1 MIIKKISFFA
11 ASIISLLIIQFLFLN
26 NSNSQENNSK
36 RYSEDSGIL
45 SIMYH
50 RFNENKYPSTNI
62 KMDIFDQ
69 QMKSIKELGYEF
81 YDPKLFIS
89 QFGEPKK
96 NKLREVIGNGRIVLF
111 GLPGAFT
118 STCSKLHLPGFVAN
132 ADKIKAK
139 GIENIFCLSVN
150 DPYVMNGWGEINN
163 TGDKIKMLSDP
174 YLLFTKAIGAEV
186 DRNAKG
192 MGIRSNRYL
201 MVIENFTIVNIHVE
215 KETKECGLT
224 SAENLLNNLI

>member
-1 MIIKKISFFA
+1 MKIK
-11 ASIISLLIIQFLFLN
+11 
-26 NSNSQENNSK
+26 
-36 RYSEDSGIL
+36 
-45 SIMYH
+45 
-50 RFNENKYPSTNI
+50 I
-62 KMDIFDQ
+62 KDQLPDTEIFQLVD
-69 QMKSIKELGYEF
+69 
-81 YDPKLFIS
+81 
-89 QFGEPKK
+89 GEPQKSKLKEIIGDGK
-96 NKLREVIGNGRIVLF
+96 NVLF

-174 YLLFTKAIGAEV
+174 YLSFTKSIGAEV

-201 MVIENFTIVNIHVE
+201 MVIKNFKVVNIYEE

-224 SAENLLNNLI
+224 SAENLLNNLL

>member
-1 MIIKKISFFA
+1 MKIKIKDQLPDTEIFQ
-11 ASIISLLIIQFLFLN
+11 LI
-26 NSNSQENNSK
+26 
-36 RYSEDSGIL
+36 D
-45 SIMYH
+45 
-50 RFNENKYPSTNI
+50 
-62 KMDIFDQ
+62 
-69 QMKSIKELGYEF
+69 
-81 YDPKLFIS
+81 
-89 QFGEPKK
+89 GEPQKS
-96 NKLREVIGNGRIVLF
+96 NLREIIGNGKIVLF

-150 DPYVMNGWGEINN
+150 DPYAMNGWGEINN

-174 YLLFTKAIGAEV
+174 YLVFTKEIGAEV

-201 MVIENFTIVNIHVE
+201 MVIDNFTIVNIHEE

-224 SAENLLNNLI
+224 SAENLLNNLL

>member
-1 MIIKKISFFA
+1 MKLKIKDQIP
-11 ASIISLLIIQFLFLN
+11 
-26 NSNSQENNSK
+26 
-36 RYSEDSGIL
+36 D
-45 SIMYH
+45 
-50 RFNENKYPSTNI
+50 T
-62 KMDIFDQ
+62 DIFQLVD
-69 QMKSIKELGYEF
+69 
-81 YDPKLFIS
+81 
-89 QFGEPKK
+89 GEPQKS
-96 NKLREVIGNGRIVLF
+96 KLREIIGNGKNVLF

-163 TGDKIKMLSDP
+163 IGNSIKMLSDP
-174 YLLFTKAIGAEV
+174 YLLSTKAIGAEV

-201 MVIENFTIVNIHVE
+201 MVIENFSVVNIHVE

>member
-1 MIIKKISFFA
+1 MKIKIKDQLPDTEIFQ
-11 ASIISLLIIQFLFLN
+11 LI
-26 NSNSQENNSK
+26 
-36 RYSEDSGIL
+36 D
-45 SIMYH
+45 
-50 RFNENKYPSTNI
+50 
-62 KMDIFDQ
+62 
-69 QMKSIKELGYEF
+69 
-81 YDPKLFIS
+81 
-89 QFGEPKK
+89 GEPQKS
-96 NKLREVIGNGRIVLF
+96 NLREIIGNGKIVLF

-150 DPYVMNGWGEINN
+150 DHYVMNGWGEINN

-174 YLLFTKAIGAEV
+174 YLVFTKAIGAEV

-201 MVIENFTIVNIHVE
+201 MVIEKFTVIKIYE
-215 KETKECGLT
+215 EEETKECGLT
-224 SAENLLNNLI
+224 SAENLLNNLL